1 MANKTAIAMRCAK
14 SPVPGFLDARL
25 NIGRLLLIVLLV
37 LLTLSGLR
45 APPMIPIKNAR
56 TP

>member
-1 MANKTAIAMRCAK
+1 MVNKTAIAMRCAK
-14 SPVPGFLDARL
+14 SPEPGFLDARL

-37 LLTLSGLR
+37 LLTLSEP
-45 APPMIPIKNAR
+45 AHAAADPYQKR